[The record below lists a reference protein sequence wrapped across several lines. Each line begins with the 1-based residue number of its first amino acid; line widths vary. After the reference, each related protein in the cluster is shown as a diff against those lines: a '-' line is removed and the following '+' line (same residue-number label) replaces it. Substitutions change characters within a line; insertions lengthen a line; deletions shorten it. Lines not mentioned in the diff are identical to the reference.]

1 MIESILHFLCV
12 LEIRFLVSTFPL
24 TKEIFMTQIR
34 FELPQSVIQVSPVKV
49 TAVTK
54 SGPLYVYLYTHVRQ
68 HGKYRDHEMST
79 DSVCALSVVRR
90 VEMVEMA
97 TSPITSHKF

>member
-24 TKEIFMTQIR
+24 TNEIFMTQIK

-54 SGPLYVYLYTHVRQ
+54 SGPLCVYLYTHVRQ
-68 HGKYRDHEMST
+68 HGKTWQVPGPRNEHRF
-79 DSVCALSVVRR
+79 SVCVIS
-90 VEMVEMA
+90 
-97 TSPITSHKF
+97 SQKS